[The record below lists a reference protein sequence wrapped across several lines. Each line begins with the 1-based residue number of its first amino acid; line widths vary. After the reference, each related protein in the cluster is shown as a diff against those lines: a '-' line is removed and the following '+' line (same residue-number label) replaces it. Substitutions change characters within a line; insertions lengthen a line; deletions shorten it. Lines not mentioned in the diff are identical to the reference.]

1 MTLPH
6 LSSYDRTGAQ
16 SSLNGVR
23 PTASPPTPQGGL
35 IGAAPDPP
43 VGPPGAFSVDTIDV
57 RPTAAP
63 EPPSRPQVR
72 QDFAKLVDSVN
83 QGNIGAAL
91 SALESLQ
98 GHSPGLYEKTG
109 KPTNAGS
116 PFSNELDQLMKSLKA
131 GDEAGA
137 KSALARLEK
146 EMETAHE
153 RRRAEE
159 NPLAGGITAI
169 GQSSRHDGD
178 GDRDRAGAADRELKT
193 A

>member
-1 MTLPH
+1 MTLSH

-35 IGAAPDPP
+35 VGAEPDPP
-43 VGPPGAFSVDTIDV
+43 IGPPGSFGNDTIDV

-63 EPPSRPQVR
+63 EAPPRPQVR

-83 QGNIGAAL
+83 QGNMGAAL

-98 GHSPGLYEKTG
+98 GQSPGLYEKSG
-109 KPTNAGS
+109 RPVNAGS
-116 PFSNELDQLMKSLKA
+116 PFNNELDQLMKSLKA

-137 KSALARLEK
+137 KSALARLGK
-146 EMETAHE
+146 EMEAAHE

-169 GQSSRHDGD
+169 GQSSQRDGD
-178 GDRDRAGAADRELKT
+178 GDRDRAGAADRDMR
-193 A
+193 AA